1 VLMAQL
7 KQALRRAS
15 RVMFNAA
22 LTTSDIDVD
31 LPHRGTVQ
39 HVRSREKSRH
49 VRRLAQM
56 LQSGHASAA
65 KWAHPAAGMAEKRR
79 RGGCGLRGNGGRRAN
94 QPGFGPI
101 SVGHD
106 GG

>member
-1 VLMAQL
+1 MAQL

-39 HVRSREKSRH
+39 HVRSGKKSRH

-65 KWAHPAAGMAEKRR
+65 KWAHPAAGMAESVAAA
-79 RGGCGLRGNGGRRAN
+79 GAVCAATAGGGR
-94 QPGFGPI
+94 I
-101 SVGHD
+101 SPALGQ
-106 GG
+106 